1 MVIDVGSGSTENNNS
16 EVAVKTKSKVT
27 ELELPTVTAS
37 AATKV
42 IVVPLIPWTLPT
54 KEDPKKQEE
63 PTKIPVTSVT
73 VIVVATPTFPPTPTV
88 LIKELE
94 GELNTILLDVEYFA
108 DIILSAAVPLLI
120 KPGPA
125 LTLDTKGTVSKWNGS
140 FVMAADFTWFPTEL
154 ISAIITKSSWA
165 TVVAPMSPFASI
177 TLKSLTLAFIKTK
190 ATLAG
195 INVVIVHV

>member
-63 PTKIPVTSVT
+63 PTKIPVASVT
-73 VIVVATPTFPPTPTV
+73 VIVVATPAFPPTPTV
-88 LIKELE
+88 LIKELRW
-94 GELNTILLDVEYFA
+94 T
-108 DIILSAAVPLLI
+108 
-120 KPGPA
+120 
-125 LTLDTKGTVSKWNGS
+125 
-140 FVMAADFTWFPTEL
+140 
-154 ISAIITKSSWA
+154 
-165 TVVAPMSPFASI
+165 
-177 TLKSLTLAFIKTK
+177 
-190 ATLAG
+190 
-195 INVVIVHV
+195 